1 MYYLNTRWIYSI
13 KSGLDVYPDRERE
26 EMLVVRGDRDVPSRE
41 IDEVMRRLDQVRWE
55 ERERGETIDL
65 L

>member
-1 MYYLNTRWIYSI
+1 
-13 KSGLDVYPDRERE
+13 
-26 EMLVVRGDRDVPSRE
+26 MLVVRGDRDVPSRE